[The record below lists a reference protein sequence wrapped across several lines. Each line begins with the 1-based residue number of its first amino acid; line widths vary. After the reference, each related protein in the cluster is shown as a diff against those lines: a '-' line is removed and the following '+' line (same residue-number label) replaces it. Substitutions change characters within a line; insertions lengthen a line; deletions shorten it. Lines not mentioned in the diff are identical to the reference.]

1 VIGRSWKIP
10 IIIIFAMIAWVF
22 FITALY
28 FLLELIVASGIVL
41 EIFAQLFFNDSST
54 LINSTA
60 LDEQIEGMSVGFE
73 K

>member
-1 VIGRSWKIP
+1 MKIRNIKLYKRGNWKPSFFDGVIGRSWKIP

-41 EIFAQLFFNDSST
+41 EIFA
-54 LINSTA
+54 
-60 LDEQIEGMSVGFE
+60 
-73 K
+73 